1 MAFELSAASSTKM
14 SNMNITWV
22 TKSVYNQS
30 CSLDNQAGLR
40 MKRGLSFQK
49 FEKCRCFQRRLVI
62 LWNMDEILD
71 SRIKFLQFDDWT
83 ELIFIIGNPA
93 KPNRGSWIQ
102 ILFHCL
108 VNAKSV
114 KTVKAIIFSSDW
126 QSETRFKLYLILFIG
141 VWINYCLI
149 EGNCSCFRW
158 KVLVN
163 QQLHSPHV
171 CMHYS

>member
-1 MAFELSAASSTKM
+1 MAFELSAASGAKM

-93 KPNRGSWIQ
+93 KPNHGS
-102 ILFHCL
+102 
-108 VNAKSV
+108 
-114 KTVKAIIFSSDW
+114 
-126 QSETRFKLYLILFIG
+126 
-141 VWINYCLI
+141 
-149 EGNCSCFRW
+149 
-158 KVLVN
+158 
-163 QQLHSPHV
+163 
-171 CMHYS
+171 